1 MQAMMTCD
9 HTDIHLIRD
18 LLERGANPNEL
29 GNGDTLNPLL
39 LSYDIDWFE
48 AGQLLLL
55 YGAEME
61 IVQQLLEKRENL
73 HIVAL
78 KITATTTFPSGAGK
92 DHTSS
97 RTLSIADLEKGKQL
111 TLDYFHITIQT
122 ISEKHLEGKVYWQD
136 QDSNVPYNLPLTFD
150 CGGFNLSSDNPEYN
164 TYSLNIS
171 YGTYSELSLSI
182 QLSDIQVQSP

>member
-1 MQAMMTCD
+1 GEKQCRSKQGENGKERNPPSKQAILKARLLLKYGADPNKGLDDFPPLMQAMMTCD

-92 DHTSS
+92 D
-97 RTLSIADLEKGKQL
+97 
-111 TLDYFHITIQT
+111 
-122 ISEKHLEGKVYWQD
+122 
-136 QDSNVPYNLPLTFD
+136 
-150 CGGFNLSSDNPEYN
+150 
-164 TYSLNIS
+164 
-171 YGTYSELSLSI
+171 
-182 QLSDIQVQSP
+182 